1 MARSKSD
8 PLIAALIAKL
18 PPAGEEW
25 PVEEQ
30 VKWLKL
36 MAATFGLVYGGDAV
50 ARMETQEAEAPKAA
64 PPPPPKPRKP
74 NYRFVI
80 DERGFVKRG
89 NGQRVM
95 PSDIDAEVVDLSNGT
110 VDMRQITWAD
120 DSQGLNGADITIV
133 LPT

>member
-1 MARSKSD
+1 MARTKAD

-25 PVEEQ
+25 PVDRQ
-30 VKWLKL
+30 IAWLKM
-36 MAATFGLVYGGDAV
+36 MAQAFGVVYGGDAV

-80 DERGFVKRG
+80 DEKGFVKRG

-110 VDMRQITWAD
+110 VDMRQIIWAD